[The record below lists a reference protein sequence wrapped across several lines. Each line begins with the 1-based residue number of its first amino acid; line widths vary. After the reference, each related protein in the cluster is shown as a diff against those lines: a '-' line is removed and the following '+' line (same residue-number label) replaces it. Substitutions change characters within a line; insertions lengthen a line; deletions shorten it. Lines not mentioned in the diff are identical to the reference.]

1 MSRRLDDK
9 RRIEYVEHFLLKL
22 KPVLIL
28 VFMTGID
35 RSTAV
40 HIGVHSYPAFN
51 CGIKIRACI
60 VSQT

>member
-35 RSTAV
+35 RSNSNSLFRSV
-40 HIGVHSYPAFN
+40 SISCFSPWYLDPS
-51 CGIKIRACI
+51 I
-60 VSQT
+60 VTQT